1 MTWRRERRYPW
12 YRIPMSWHEYQDLE
26 FDARGAYIDG
36 EFVMTPT
43 ATQGHQ
49 RIAYQIHKALDGVLP
64 AGVDVI
70 EGWAWKPDAD
80 EFIPDMMVFDATD
93 EENRLTGTPHLVVEI
108 LSTDWARDIIRKA
121 RKYAAAGVGRYWII
135 DPDGPEIVV
144 HRLVDGVLVE
154 QGRHGP

>member
-1 MTWRRERRYPW
+1 
-12 YRIPMSWHEYQDLE
+12 MSWHEYQDLE